1 MDQEARYEKKQ
12 KDVPHL
18 VRSAWYD
25 IRLRVLVEMRFTS
38 KSITGSRTF
47 AALVQKSFDEV
58 DYENNKRLDHKELHI
73 ALLLLYDKLN
83 SLLPV
88 HMAVPTRDEVANLLK
103 KYDTDQSGGLEYPE
117 YLELAKALFG
127 GKHGWKDSILLR
139 AGTMMLLNLLV
150 WPLAGSG
157 ARQGMIG
164 LGVTGAAVIP
174 GPVWSIAAENVVKL
188 IHSTTMR

>member
-1 MDQEARYEKKQ
+1 M
-12 KDVPHL
+12 
-18 VRSAWYD
+18 
-25 IRLRVLVEMRFTS
+25 RLS
-38 KSITGSRTF
+38 PKSITDSRTF

-58 DYENNKRLDHKELHI
+58 DYENNKRLDKKELHI

-88 HMAVPTRDEVANLLK
+88 HMAVPTREEVENLLK
-103 KYDTDQSGGLEYPE
+103 NYDTDQSGGLEYAE

-139 AGTMMLLNLLV
+139 AATMMLLNLLV

-157 ARQGMIG
+157 ARRGLIG
-164 LGVTGAAVIP
+164 LGMTGAAMIP
-174 GPVWSIAAENVVKL
+174 APVWSIAAENVVKL
-188 IHSTTMR
+188 IHGTTMK